1 MKDGKKIPIVETSDP
16 QKPAT
21 RYPTKVAVITTGPGL
36 IIPIATA
43 TRNCRGS
50 SQPYSR
56 TSPCSRKG
64 TITRPLPKVSEPA
77 LRKKSRSL
85 PRVEADATGASCA
98 NTGTAV
104 ICSTAG
110 GRTTTEQVPVIQNAN
125 DAGAD

>member
-1 MKDGKKIPIVETSDP
+1 KDGKKIPIVETSDP

-50 SQPYSR
+50 SQPYSL

-64 TITRPLPKVSEPA
+64 TITRPLPNVSEPA
-77 LRKKSRSL
+77 LRKKSRSFT
-85 PRVEADATGASCA
+85 RVEQVATGASCV

-104 ICSTAG
+104 ICSAAG
-110 GRTTTEQVPVIQNAN
+110 GRRRNKSP
-125 DAGAD
+125 